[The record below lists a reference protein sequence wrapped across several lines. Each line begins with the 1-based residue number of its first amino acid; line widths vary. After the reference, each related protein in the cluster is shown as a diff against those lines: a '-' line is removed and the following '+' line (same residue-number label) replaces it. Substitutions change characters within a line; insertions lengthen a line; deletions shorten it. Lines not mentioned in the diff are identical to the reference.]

1 MIMLR
6 ALLKTFLKRKADS
19 SKFQVSTVD
28 VTINW
33 KKAEELAAEFLK
45 RNGYKILERNY
56 RTPFGEIDIIA
67 KRGETYV
74 FVEVKSGT
82 GVQINP
88 SERVDMKKYERIN
101 RSAEYYLRGKRY
113 SKAQID
119 VIEIINNEKLEIR
132 HYKNIGWD
140 FV

>member
-1 MIMLR
+1 M
-6 ALLKTFLKRKADS
+6 KTFLKRKADS

-132 HYKNIGWD
+132 HYKNVGWD